1 MARWQILSPAE
12 YAAFEAPPMFSSV
25 ERKRFFDLSPRLDQ
39 LLHMLR
45 TPANQIGFV
54 LALGYFRATKR
65 FFARQFH
72 EEDAPYIARQ
82 LGVLPG
88 MVQMERYD
96 EGTARRHRKLILA
109 YLGYHAFDSL
119 AEHSLRQELHPL
131 VRSQAR
137 PKVIFLYC
145 LDSLARSKT
154 EIPTAR
160 TLTDLIVGEISKH
173 KRTLT
178 AVIEEQV
185 PPELR
190 ELLETLLEKA
200 DIPAEPVPQIQRFKL
215 TLLKKISQSTRPSRI
230 KETVDDWQTLQP
242 LYEKLA
248 PIIVSLDLTH
258 EGLRYYANSVLK
270 AQVFQVSRR
279 EEVDRQLHLLCFIA
293 HQFYRLQDTLTDI
306 VLTVVQTA
314 LNTCKRMHKE
324 RYYEARQ
331 EYRYAVRQFVDS
343 VEHGAFQPL
352 ETIETIAFSPEFSVQ
367 EKVERIQAVFTTGRQ
382 PRAKAQE
389 QLATFQTQAHRDA
402 EDADYYE
409 VLNQQS
415 RRLQNRLADIMKVIP
430 FEGDESTLLMSALQH
445 YKDKDGAITQTAP
458 VDFLDE
464 PEQHIVRDASGAIRV
479 SLYKALL
486 FVKVA
491 EAIKGGALN
500 LRHSYKYRSLEDYL
514 IPKPDWQA
522 KRATY
527 LQRADLTAVADWP
540 ATCATLTRQLD
551 QQYQETNQHIL
562 AGENAHIRFR
572 KDGSFV
578 VSTPKI
584 DPEDS
589 EPLLGILPKRRYISL
604 LEILATVERFTHFVE
619 AFVPWRMKY
628 ARPKPP
634 DRTFYAGIIGY
645 GCFIG
650 THKIASISSGV
661 AESEL
666 ETTVNSYFTLDNL
679 HSANDRILQFLDQL
693 ALPEIYRRPDGLVH
707 TSSDGQK
714 FEVAVDSLHASY
726 SFKYF
731 GQDKGVSAYTFIDMR
746 HFLFHSLVISA
757 AQHEAHYVIDG
768 LMHNEVVKSDIH
780 STDTGGYNEVL
791 FGVMHLLGFA
801 FAPRIKNFAH
811 RDLYAFAKRKDYQAA
826 AYKILPDRYIRPDLI
841 APQWDDILRF
851 VATIKLKEATA
862 SQLFKR
868 LNSYARQHPL
878 YVALKEFGR
887 IPKSDF
893 LLRYIDILELRQ
905 IVEKQLNK
913 GENVH
918 KFTRAVSFGNNQEFL
933 YGEKLEQE
941 IAEACRRLIKNTIIC
956 WNYLYFSQKIAQA
969 ESEERRQEL
978 LAALRNGSVVTW
990 QHVNLHGEYDFSDAK
1005 LRDSVGLE
1013 APKIAALN
1021 GA

>member
-12 YAAFEAPPMFSSV
+12 YAAFEAPPVFSSL
-25 ERKRFFDLSPRLDQ
+25 ERKRFFDLSPRLAQ
-39 LLHMLR
+39 LLQTLR

-72 EEDAPYIARQ
+72 EADAHYVARL
-82 LGVLPG
+82 LGILPG
-88 MVQMERYD
+88 MVLLDTYD
-96 EGTARRHRKLILA
+96 EGTARRHRKLVLD
-109 YLGYHAFDSL
+109 YLGYQAFDTH
-119 AEHSLRQELHPL
+119 AAQALRHEIHPL
-131 VRSQAR
+131 VRAQAR
-137 PKVIFLYC
+137 PKVLFLHG

-160 TLTDLIVGEISKH
+160 MLTDLIVESINRH
-173 KRTLT
+173 KRSLT
-178 AVIEEQV
+178 AVIETQV
-185 PPELR
+185 APALHH
-190 ELLETLLEKA
+190 LLHTLLE
-200 DIPAEPVPQIQRFKL
+200 IAEVPDGPVPQIHRYKL

-230 KETVDDWQTLQP
+230 KETVDDWRTLQP
-242 LYEKLA
+242 LYEQVA
-248 PIIVSLDLTH
+248 PIITALDLTH
-258 EGLRYYANSVLK
+258 EGVRYYANAVLK
-270 AQVFQVSRR
+270 AQVFQVTRR
-279 EEVDRQLHLLCFIA
+279 EEADRLLHLICFIA

-314 LNTCKRMHKE
+314 LNTCKRLHKE
-324 RYYEARQ
+324 RYYDARQ
-331 EYRYAVRQFVDS
+331 TYRQAVRQFVDC
-343 VEHGAFQPL
+343 VARGAVRPL
-352 ETIETIAFSPEFSVQ
+352 DTIETIAFNPELSAQ
-367 EKVERIQAVFTTGRQ
+367 EKVERIQAVLTTERH
-382 PRAKAQE
+382 PRAAAHAH
-389 QLATFQTQAHRDA
+389 LATFQTQAQRDS

-415 RRLQNRLADIMKVIP
+415 RRLQNRLAEVLKVVQ
-430 FEGDESTLLMSALQH
+430 FTGDETSPLLTTLQ
-445 YKDKDGAITQTAP
+445 YYCTKDGMVTQTAP
-458 VDFLDE
+458 VQFLDE
-464 PEQHIVRDASGAIRV
+464 QQQHVVRDTDGALRI

-500 LRHSYKYRSLEDYL
+500 LSHSYKYRSLEDYL
-514 IPKPDWQA
+514 IPKADWRAQ
-522 KRATY
+522 RATF
-527 LQRADLTAVADWP
+527 LQRAGLTAVADWRTTYTSF
-540 ATCATLTRQLD
+540 ARQLD
-551 QQYQETNQHIL
+551 QQYRETNHHIL
-562 AGENAHIRFR
+562 AGENEYIRFR

-578 VSTPKI
+578 VSTPKAE
-584 DPEDS
+584 PEDS
-589 EPLLGILPKRRYISL
+589 EPLLGVLPKRRYISL
-604 LEILATVERFTHFVE
+604 LEVLATVERFTHFLA
-619 AFVPWRMKY
+619 AFVPWRTKY
-628 ARPKPP
+628 ARSKPP
-634 DRTFYAGIIGY
+634 DRTFYASIIGY

-661 AESEL
+661 TESEL
-666 ETTVNSYFTLDNL
+666 ETTINSYFTLENL
-679 HSANDRILQFLDQL
+679 HSANDRILQFMDQL
-693 ALPEIYRRPDGLVH
+693 ALPELYRKAEGLVH

-714 FEVAVDSLHASY
+714 FAVAVDSLHASY

-811 RDLYAFAKRKDYQAA
+811 RDLYAFEKRKHYQASG
-826 AYKILPDRYIRPDLI
+826 YRILPHGSIRPDLI
-841 APQWDDILRF
+841 APQWDDILRL

-878 YVALKEFGR
+878 YVALREFGR

-905 IVEKQLNK
+905 MVEKQLNK

-918 KFTRAVSFGNNQEFL
+918 KFSRAVAFGNNQAFL
-933 YGEKLEQE
+933 SGEKLEQE
-941 IAEACRRLIKNTIIC
+941 IAEAGRRLIKNAIIC
-956 WNYLYFSQKIAQA
+956 WNYLYFSQKIAEA
-969 ESEERRQEL
+969 DSEARRQEL
-978 LAALRNGSVVTW
+978 LTAVRNGSVTTW
-990 QHVNLHGEYDFSDAK
+990 QHINLQGEYDFSDAK
-1005 LRDSVGLE
+1005 LRDSVGLD
-1013 APKIAALN
+1013 ALN
-1021 GA
+1021 IAPLKDV